1 MGKYIKEF
9 NDHTEYEEFVGQV
22 DFDLQ
27 TPNISLCN
35 RQNEVHYS
43 PYEKHDYSQDYLTFE
58 IVNNGTL
65 TFINSF
71 GSSAIIY
78 ISYSLDNGTTWNQIS
93 FSNTPFL
100 NVIKGQKI
108 LFKGTNS
115 TYYNSSASQK
125 FGGKFNGTAIF
136 NVSGNIMSM
145 IEGDNFENK
154 NSFTATTNF
163 LGLFSGSNVKNAYNL
178 IFPNT
183 VSQGCYRSMFMNCEL
198 LLKAPKELPAITLA
212 GDCYYTMF
220 DGCVNLQS
228 APKILATVLA
238 SYCCTG
244 MFRNCSFLT
253 VAPTL
258 MATNLVTRCY
268 RYMFENCTSLNYIK
282 ALFITISDSEATDD
296 WVSGVA
302 ANGTFVKNS
311 ATTWATTGIDGI
323 PTGWTVQ
330 TADS

>member
-58 IVNNGTL
+58 IVNDGTL
-65 TFINSF
+65 TFINQF
-71 GSSAIIY
+71 ESSVIIY
-78 ISYSLDNGTTWNQIS
+78 ISYSLDNGITWNQIS

-115 TYYNSSASQK
+115 TYYNSSQN
-125 FGGKFNGTAIF
+125 FGGKLNGTAIF
-136 NVSGNIMSM
+136 DVSGNIMSM

-154 NSFTATTNF
+154 NSFTTGYNF
-163 LGLFSGSNVKNAYNL
+163 LGFFAGSNIRNAYNL
-178 IFPNT
+178 VFPNT
-183 VSQGCYRSMFMNCEL
+183 VSYDCYSSMFKNCTL
-198 LLKAPKELPAITLA
+198 LLKPPKELPATTLRE
-212 GDCYYTMF
+212 DCYYDMF
-220 DGCVNLQS
+220 AGCTNLQS

-238 SYCCTG
+238 SYCCIG
-244 MFRNCSFLT
+244 MFQNCSSLT

-268 RYMFENCTSLNYIK
+268 RYMFKNCTSLNYIK

-296 WVSGVA
+296 WVDGVA

-311 ATTWATTGIDGI
+311 AATWTTTGIDGI